1 MSITN
6 ILNTWADMGVFAYVI
21 PFLLIFA
28 VVFAILQKTKLLG
41 DNNPSVQAI
50 VALAVGLLSL
60 QFDFVSTFYANIFPK
75 FGIGLAVF
83 LVLIILLGFFY
94 TGSEGEPKTAIKWIG
109 WFTGIAVVV
118 WALSSWDFWQDNWSI
133 SWWIQEYFWPIIILA
148 AVVAVI
154 VVVAKSG
161 DSSTKTPTG
170 P

>member
-1 MSITN
+1 MSITD

-60 QFDFVSTFYANIFPK
+60 QFDFVSTFYAEIFPK

-94 TGSEGEPKTAIKWIG
+94 SGADGKAEGAIKWIG

-118 WALSSWDFWQDNWSI
+118 WALSSWNFWADNWSI
-133 SWWIQEYFWPIIILA
+133 GWWIEEYFWPIIVLA
-148 AVVAVI
+148 AVIAII

-161 DSSTKTPTG
+161 SDSSGKP
-170 P
+170 PKV